1 MYNATNSHTT
11 DDARVLLSKKTPSS
25 SSWSLN
31 CFQTVGVGRP
41 FLLKLVRLH
50 LSGGKVEAGWVAVM
64 WVS

>member
-1 MYNATNSHTT
+1 MILVYYFQ
-11 DDARVLLSKKTPSS
+11 KKTLSS

-50 LSGGKVEAGWVAVM
+50 LSGGKVEAGWVAVV
-64 WVS
+64 WVSG